1 MHALLLRLADQLPHP
16 ARRLATEARVMTL
29 AQFIKFGTVGTAG
42 FVVDTAIV
50 YALRGSIG
58 LYGAGLVSYL
68 VAATFTWAMNRTWT
82 FRGLGSGPAHHQ
94 WARFL
99 AVNLLG
105 FTLNRGTYA
114 ILVTFV
120 PLCAD
125 QPVFATAAGAIAGMF
140 VNFGLS
146 RALVFR

>member
-94 WARFL
+94 WAQFL

>member
-1 MHALLLRLADQLPHP
+1 MQELLLRLADQLPHP

-42 FVVDTAIV
+42 FLVDTAIV
-50 YALRGSIG
+50 YALRGAIG

>member
-16 ARRLATEARVMTL
+16 ARRLATEARVMTR

>member
-16 ARRLATEARVMTL
+16 ARRFATEARVMTL
-29 AQFIKFGTVGTAG
+29 AQFIKFGFVGTAG
-42 FVVDTAIV
+42 LIVDTAIV
-50 YALRGSIG
+50 YAFRGSLG

-68 VAATFTWAMNRTWT
+68 VAATGTWSLNRIWT
-82 FRGLGSGPAHHQ
+82 FRGRGSGPAHHQ

-99 AVNLLG
+99 AANLVG

-114 ILVTFV
+114 ALVTFV

-125 QPVFATAAGAIAGMF
+125 QPVFATSAGAVAGIF
-140 VNFGLS
+140 VNFSLS
-146 RALVFR
+146 RAVVFR

>member
-1 MHALLLRLADQLPHP
+1 
-16 ARRLATEARVMTL
+16 MTL

-42 FVVDTAIV
+42 FLVDTAIV
-50 YALRGSIG
+50 YALRGAIG